1 MTSSRPAKPS
11 SRRRVVLLV
20 DDEASYR
27 EMLIRWL
34 VRLSGIEV
42 LDVKDAL
49 AAIRVLERRDVDLV
63 VSDLSMPGPDGEMLL
78 ETVGARWP
86 QTRRLLVTGH
96 GNAELVASA
105 AYPVLQK
112 GAVSTSRV
120 VDTIVQ
126 LARS

>member
-1 MTSSRPAKPS
+1 MTSSKPAKPS

-20 DDEASYR
+20 DDEESYR
-27 EMLIRWL
+27 ELLIRYL

-49 AAIRVLERRDVDLV
+49 SAIRVLERRDVDLV

-78 ETVGARWP
+78 ETVGVRWP
-86 QTRRLLVTGH
+86 HTRRLLVTGH
-96 GNAELVASA
+96 AKGELVAGA

-112 GAVSTSRV
+112 GAVSTARI